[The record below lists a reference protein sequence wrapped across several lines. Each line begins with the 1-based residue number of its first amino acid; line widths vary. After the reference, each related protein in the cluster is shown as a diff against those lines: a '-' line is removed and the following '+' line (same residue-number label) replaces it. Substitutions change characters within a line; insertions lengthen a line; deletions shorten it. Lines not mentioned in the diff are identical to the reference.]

1 MPPAPARLPPP
12 EESFWQAIE
21 PDLRDPSLPIRPIDL
36 PLAEGAL
43 GDPAPAAGLYAQQPM
58 SVQDALRIDG
68 FAVRA
73 PASPRT
79 LGAAY
84 LETRERRLPYV
95 VTFDTLFFLSQIAVR
110 RVLAEIQALVV
121 LPAMTRIT
129 GYLADRLDALEPTV
143 TADLSAAMREARE
156 VLAVGQEL
164 QDASYV
170 PPVSV
175 RQVVSAELLKVKAGA
190 LAPSSVVLLPLDYT
204 RFDPVAREGAT
215 AALTWFSVAGFPLA
229 SRADRPDVPLD
240 VAQTRTATRA
250 AMILAGLLAAPE
262 AKEIAA
268 LYDGVERLGRFLTG
282 PADDLTPRGLGR
294 IAETQGIVLTDMSH
308 IANVAKVDKLRRH
321 VAQTRAPRVSD
332 APTAAAGLPVPMVRL
347 FPARWSADTMFV
359 QAHMSSA
366 PASATP
372 ALELVE
378 WLGAT
383 GAARLVPDASGTGE
397 RRRRTHAAG
406 SPGDDPE
413 RHRSVYASYVDT
425 IERYLA
431 SSTGEALQA
440 YARSPHWAHSKV
452 ESALSAW
459 AMLQQSYR
467 SHPRP
472 LPPALGQ
479 PLLNP
484 SRTPLTPA
492 FVEAHPEALGRLL
505 ATTKQLRRGVTKL
518 AVLQPNGAALVLEEV
533 EGILALAYDVAARAA
548 SDQVAT
554 YDAVVAELVARMA
567 ALEARLEPGES
578 NPARRVVV
586 FTALGKESPAGRS
599 RRQWVHETGAPEDML
614 MVMREPGAPKPVL
627 AAGLRI
633 PHRDRLEDGA
643 SAEPASAGRA
653 PYARAY
659 RPEEQT
665 P

>member
-1 MPPAPARLPPP
+1 
-12 EESFWQAIE
+12 
-21 PDLRDPSLPIRPIDL
+21 
-36 PLAEGAL
+36 
-43 GDPAPAAGLYAQQPM
+43 
-58 SVQDALRIDG
+58 
-68 FAVRA
+68 
-73 PASPRT
+73 
-79 LGAAY
+79 
-84 LETRERRLPYV
+84 
-95 VTFDTLFFLSQIAVR
+95 
-110 RVLAEIQALVV
+110 
-121 LPAMTRIT
+121 
-129 GYLADRLDALEPTV
+129 
-143 TADLSAAMREARE
+143 
-156 VLAVGQEL
+156 
-164 QDASYV
+164 
-170 PPVSV
+170 
-175 RQVVSAELLKVKAGA
+175 
-190 LAPSSVVLLPLDYT
+190 
-204 RFDPVAREGAT
+204 
-215 AALTWFSVAGFPLA
+215 
-229 SRADRPDVPLD
+229 
-240 VAQTRTATRA
+240 
-250 AMILAGLLAAPE
+250 
-262 AKEIAA
+262 
-268 LYDGVERLGRFLTG
+268 
-282 PADDLTPRGLGR
+282 
-294 IAETQGIVLTDMSH
+294 
-308 IANVAKVDKLRRH
+308 
-321 VAQTRAPRVSD
+321 
-332 APTAAAGLPVPMVRL
+332 
-347 FPARWSADTMFV
+347 
-359 QAHMSSA
+359 
-366 PASATP
+366 
-372 ALELVE
+372 LELVE

-440 YARSPHWAHSKV
+440 YARSPHWARSKV